1 MIWRSIV
8 VATHSIALSLPNRLF
23 DEPMAMC
30 SKKNSQETVVHFDS
44 PTEDP
49 KDSRPKTPSLDAM
62 KLTPTP
68 RKRMQYHFIH
78 ES

>member
-1 MIWRSIV
+1 MIWCSIV

-23 DEPMAMC
+23 DEPMTMC

-68 RKRMQYHFIH
+68 RKRMQCHFIH